1 MVSQKRHGEKTFGA
15 GSRGSIVPSE
25 AAMDGKRTAFL
36 GCVER
41 LARLIELE
49 SEALRAKDAIDFE
62 EFNSRKA
69 HALLEFSR
77 ASRAFG
83 ATRVAPAIEAELARL
98 RARLLENAELLEHR
112 LRAMREIAGIMICT
126 IEMAESDGTYS
137 TRVQANR

>member
-1 MVSQKRHGEKTFGA
+1 MVADKRHGGTASGA

-25 AAMDGKRTAFL
+25 LAMDGRRAAFL

-41 LARLIELE
+41 LARLIEQE
-49 SEALRAKDAIDFE
+49 SVALRAKDLIDFE

-77 ASRAFG
+77 ASRAIG
-83 ATRVAPAIEAELARL
+83 AIRIAPAIEAELARL
-98 RARLLENAELLEHR
+98 RARLVENADLLEHR

-126 IEMAESDGTYS
+126 IETAESDGTYS

>member
-1 MVSQKRHGEKTFGA
+1 MTKAAVGPSHGA
-15 GSRGSIVPSE
+15 IVPSDV
-25 AAMDGKRTAFL
+25 ALDGKRAALL

-41 LARLIELE
+41 LARLIEQE
-49 SEALRAKDAIDFE
+49 SAALRGRQSIDFE

-83 ATRVAPAIEAELARL
+83 APRSAPSVETALTRL
-98 RARLLENAELLEHR
+98 RSGLAENAELLDDR
-112 LRAMREIAGIMICT
+112 LRAMREIAGIMINT

-137 TRVQANR
+137 MRVQPMR